1 MANGNQQQSEV
12 EVVNAPS
19 SAIGDLYHQLLR
31 ASWAG
36 VIGVIAALFLG
47 ANVVFALGFLAI
59 GGIAN
64 AHPGSFADAFFF
76 SVQTM
81 GTIGYGTMYPVSRA
95 ANLLVTAE
103 SIASLIITALATGLV
118 FSKFSMPIAR
128 IEFTRQLTIFTMDGQ
143 QTLAF
148 RLANQ
153 RGNFI
158 VEAQVR
164 VSILRSEKTKEGLSL
179 YRMHDLK
186 LARDRSPAVGRSWMV
201 LHPIT
206 PDSPLH
212 GATPASLKA
221 EEMEFVASVV
231 GIDGTSMQ
239 TLHARHRWQDADVRF
254 GERHADMLTELPDG
268 RVQLDYAKFHDLV
281 KQG

>member
-164 VSILRSEKTKEGLSL
+164 VSILRSEKTAEGLSL

-206 PDSPLH
+206 QGSPLH

>member
-1 MANGNQQQSEV
+1 M
-12 EVVNAPS
+12 
-19 SAIGDLYHQLLR
+19 
-31 ASWAG
+31 
-36 VIGVIAALFLG
+36 LFR
-47 ANVVFALGFLAI
+47 
-59 GGIAN
+59 
-64 AHPGSFADAFFF
+64 S
-76 SVQTM
+76 
-81 GTIGYGTMYPVSRA
+81 
-95 ANLLVTAE
+95 
-103 SIASLIITALATGLV
+103 
-118 FSKFSMPIAR
+118 PIAR

-206 PDSPLH
+206 QGSPLH

-239 TLHARHRWQDADVRF
+239 TLHARHRWQDTDVRF